1 MRLITIYVT
10 FSFFFIDLKWIYSK
24 SFLTEY
30 KAFLLIIFDLL
41 PRIQE
46 VISCLI
52 VTLYLCWLVLM
63 LNLTQFKTWEGFQL
77 KNY

>member
-1 MRLITIYVT
+1 MRLITMYVIL
-10 FSFFFIDLKWIYSK
+10 SFFYLLEMNIFE

-41 PRIQE
+41 HRIQE

-63 LNLTQFKTWEGFQL
+63 VNLTQFKTWEGFQL
-77 KNY
+77 RNY